1 MKLGIAIDWAAKKM
15 TVPLEK
21 ILLAERLG
29 FDSVW
34 SAEAYGSD
42 AITPLAYIA
51 ALTKR
56 IRLATSVT
64 QVSARTPAATAMA
77 FNTLDQLAG
86 EGRAVCGLG
95 LSGPQVVEG
104 WYGQP
109 WDRPYHRMK
118 DSVNIIKKI
127 WQREQAVEYSGKAIS
142 LPFQSEFAAKHSS
155 RFGKPLKSITHTNA
169 HIPVLL
175 GTGSELM
182 VKLTAEIAD
191 GWIPFGFAPG
201 DMAMYRPWLEHGFAK
216 AGKINGFD
224 GFEIYAPC
232 VVALTDDVQAEL
244 DKQKEIAAFYV
255 GGMGHEKINF
265 HKDRMVRAGYREQA
279 EKIQQLF
286 LEGRRDEA
294 AQVVPDEFIDNAAL
308 IGPIDRIVKKLS
320 RWDSS
325 GVTGLT
331 LHGANPQLMK
341 VVADYF
347 QG

>member
-1 MKLGIAIDWAAKKM
+1 MKLGIAIDWAAKKI
-15 TVPLEK
+15 TVPLDK
-21 ILLAERLG
+21 ILLAEELG

-64 QVSARTPAATAMA
+64 QVSARTPTATAMA

-86 EGRAVCGLG
+86 EGRAMCGLG

-118 DSVNIIKKI
+118 DSVNIIKQI
-127 WQREQAVEYSGKAIS
+127 WQRESPVQYTGKAFS
-142 LPFQSEFAAKHSS
+142 LPYQSQQESDTS
-155 RFGKPLKSITHTNA
+155 PRFGKPLKSITHTNPN
-169 HIPVLL
+169 IPVLL

-182 VKLTAEIAD
+182 VTLTAEIAD

-201 DMAMYRPWLEHGFAK
+201 DMALYKPWLERGFAK
-216 AGKINGFD
+216 AGRANGFD
-224 GFEIYAPC
+224 QFEIYAAC
-232 VVALTDDVQAEL
+232 IVSLTDDVQAEL
-244 DKQKEIAAFYV
+244 DKQKATAAFYV
-255 GGMGHEKINF
+255 GGMGHEKMNF
-265 HKDRMVRAGYREQA
+265 HKDRMVRAGYGEQA

-294 AQVVPDEFIDNAAL
+294 VQVVPDEFIDNAAL
-308 IGPIDRIVKKLS
+308 IGPADRIVKKLS
-320 RWDSS
+320 AWESS

-331 LHGANPQLMK
+331 LHGADQHLMK
-341 VVADYF
+341 VIADYF